1 MKKLIVFITIS
12 FAAILTVFSQNAAI
26 TGNAKTYAG
35 DSLMLY
41 TYSDYLVK
49 NKVFLDESKVD
60 SLGNFS
66 ITVNVAE
73 TMRAYIDLNVFRGV
87 IYIEAGKKYNVVLPK
102 KTLKNDEDKLNPF
115 FRMQDFYL
123 QSGKKDKNDLNYA
136 VRKFDALYNY
146 YLDRLFDN
154 YKGKVNSKATE
165 DVIKAID
172 DSLSHISNSFF
183 EEYKKYE
190 YATLRFMTY
199 MRKKEQIINLYFKD
213 NKILYKNPA
222 YHFAL
227 NKIFS
232 NYISKQITSNL
243 YKKQS
248 KKSFWINLNKD
259 IQEATG
265 IENEAFREY
274 LLIYNLYSLF
284 YTKPE
289 LKKKL
294 LEKIKIIE
302 ANLKV
307 KAHKN
312 IISDFLIE
320 AVKLIPGN
328 PAPDF
333 SLRNSKNESI
343 SLDKFRGKFVYLG
356 FFSAESYPCMKDIE
370 LLKVLNEKKIDLL
383 EIVTVLK
390 DESQKNMTEYV
401 KSNKIKHTVLFC
413 EENSLLLEEYKIH
426 SYPTYFFIHPEGNL
440 LMISAPSPSE
450 NFEGTYYKIYQEW
463 RRKLIRNK
471 RKDRGKSIIINN

>member
-199 MRKKEQIINLYFKD
+199 MRKKEQIIK
-213 NKILYKNPA
+213 
-222 YHFAL
+222 
-227 NKIFS
+227 
-232 NYISKQITSNL
+232 
-243 YKKQS
+243 
-248 KKSFWINLNKD
+248 
-259 IQEATG
+259 
-265 IENEAFREY
+265 
-274 LLIYNLYSLF
+274 
-284 YTKPE
+284 
-289 LKKKL
+289 
-294 LEKIKIIE
+294 
-302 ANLKV
+302 
-307 KAHKN
+307 
-312 IISDFLIE
+312 
-320 AVKLIPGN
+320 
-328 PAPDF
+328 
-333 SLRNSKNESI
+333 
-343 SLDKFRGKFVYLG
+343 
-356 FFSAESYPCMKDIE
+356 
-370 LLKVLNEKKIDLL
+370 
-383 EIVTVLK
+383 
-390 DESQKNMTEYV
+390 
-401 KSNKIKHTVLFC
+401 
-413 EENSLLLEEYKIH
+413 
-426 SYPTYFFIHPEGNL
+426 
-440 LMISAPSPSE
+440 
-450 NFEGTYYKIYQEW
+450 
-463 RRKLIRNK
+463 
-471 RKDRGKSIIINN
+471 